1 MPLHVADKG
10 KQTCS
15 ATMRTNI
22 RAGRHPATAD
32 GAIAPAR
39 LGIRHGSLSCC
50 HASMYYIMSLEDI
63 YNANALFDGFM
74 KSRQGVEWKE
84 SVQKYEANLLLNILH
99 TRKDL
104 MTDSYAPRPMT
115 EFRLNERGH
124 TRHIKAQHIADRVVQ
139 RSLNDN
145 VLIPKVRPMLI
156 YDNGASLKDK
166 GLDFARRRFEVH
178 LRNAYKKYGCDAY
191 ILLMDFTKYY
201 DNVRHKEALEMF
213 AKVLEDDELHFLSKC
228 FEEFAVDVSYMS
240 DEEYVACMNKPFN
253 ALAYAE
259 MPKQGHT
266 GKRFMRKS
274 LGIGNQSAQVT
285 GIFYPHAIDNY
296 CKTVKGLRYYGRYM
310 DDTYIIMQDKTELKA
325 LYEKIRSMCAEL
337 GIFIN
342 EKKTHIR
349 KISGWLTWL
358 KINYRLKQSG
368 GLVRKVHSSTFRR
381 ERRKLKRFH
390 ESYKAGR
397 MSYQHINQCYKSWR
411 GTYTRYDSGA
421 KLRKLDNYFKKLF
434 EEENQ
439 NGRKA
444 EEHSGKTAGNHQSSG
459 TSCKQKQ
466 RDW

>member
-1 MPLHVADKG
+1 M
-10 KQTCS
+10 
-15 ATMRTNI
+15 
-22 RAGRHPATAD
+22 
-32 GAIAPAR
+32 
-39 LGIRHGSLSCC
+39 SCC
-50 HASMYYIMSLEDI
+50 HASMYYIMSLEEV

-124 TRHIKAQHIADRVVQ
+124 TRHIKAQHISDRVVQ

-178 LRNAYKKYGCDAY
+178 LRNAYNEYGCDAY

-240 DEEYVACMNKPFN
+240 DEEYAACMDKPFN

-259 MPKQGHT
+259 MPKQVHT

-296 CKTVKGLRYYGRYM
+296 CKTVKSLRYYGRYM
-310 DDTYIIMQDKTELKA
+310 DDTYIITQDKAELKK
-325 LYEKIRSMCAEL
+325 LYSEIQSMCAEL

-397 MSYQHINQCYKSWR
+397 MSYQHIKQCYKSWR

-434 EEENQ
+434 SEEEKQ

-444 EEHSGKTAGNHQSSG
+444 EEHSGKTAGNHQFAG
-459 TSCKQKQ
+459 TSGKQKQ

>member
-32 GAIAPAR
+32 GAIASAR
-39 LGIRHGSLSCC
+39 LEIRHGGRQVASL
-50 HASMYYIMSLEDI
+50 YLNVMSLEDI

-178 LRNAYKKYGCDAY
+178 LRNAYKEYGCDAY

-213 AKVLEDDELHFLSKC
+213 SKVLETDELHFLSKC

-240 DEEYVACMNKPFN
+240 DEEYVACMDKPFN

-259 MPKQGHT
+259 MPKQEHT

-296 CKTVKGLRYYGRYM
+296 CKNVKGLRYYGRYM
-310 DDTYIIMQDKTELKA
+310 DDTYIIMQDKAELKE
-325 LYEKIRSMCAEL
+325 LYEKIQSMCAEL

-358 KINYRLKQSG
+358 KINYKLKPTG
-368 GLVRKVHSSTFRR
+368 GLVRKVHSSSFRR
-381 ERRKLKRFH
+381 ERRKLKKFH
-390 ESYKAGR
+390 RLCREGK
-397 MSYQHINQCYKSWR
+397 MSFSHAIHCYKSWR
-411 GTYTRYDSGA
+411 GSYSKYDSGI
-421 KLRKLDNYFKKLF
+421 KLKKMDEYFYKLF
-434 EEENQ
+434 YGGKQ
-439 NGRKA
+439 NGRT
-444 EEHSGKTAGNHQSSG
+444 EN
-459 TSCKQKQ
+459 
-466 RDW
+466 